1 MDFYAQLEQ
10 MRANYAANPKK
21 NVFLMR
27 PSWMG
32 FGDELGV
39 IYKEKKQL
47 LTEGTICYAA
57 VVQANDILFRW
68 AFGDLPAN
76 LIYSPDDAV
85 SHDPT
90 LLYKLAQQL
99 YSYKDM
105 PLEQVPEAWREVAR
119 VITDERDRSAFAFRA
134 TMADGFA
141 INTYFNANMV
151 IRKHLPGMV
160 LRSGLLPVLACPGK
174 CKSVLIL
181 PKQYWTED
189 FKAEWCN
196 GNL

>member
-21 NVFLMR
+21 NEFLMR

-32 FGDELGV
+32 LGDELGV

-47 LTEGTICYAA
+47 LTEGVVCYAA

-76 LIYSPDDAV
+76 LIYSTDEAV
-85 SHDPT
+85 CRDPE

-99 YSYKDM
+99 FSYKDV
-105 PLEQVPEAWREVAR
+105 PLEQVPESWREIAR
-119 VITDERDRSAFAFRA
+119 VITDERDRSSFAFRA
-134 TMADGFA
+134 MTTDGFA
-141 INTYFNANMV
+141 VNTYFNANM
-151 IRKHLPGMV
+151 IFRKHLPGMV

-174 CKSVLIL
+174 CTSVLVL
-181 PKQYWTED
+181 PKQYWTDE
-189 FKAEWCN
+189 FKEAWRK
-196 GNL
+196 GGL